1 MNCGK
6 AEKSFIPY
14 VQGRLSAEDR
24 DALDLHTSECTSCRE
39 ALAKSAALW
48 AAMDDDLAAPAFDVE
63 GGLVDLKRRV
73 AAEEQPAVS
82 TASGFGNWLR
92 WLVPAGAAAVAVL
105 VVVLF
110 QMQVFHQAP
119 VPTKSKGAPPAKTV
133 HPPQIALVDESALD
147 TEEVDLVEF
156 LEDMT
161 LFENLD
167 SFQEYDTLAS
177 MLDADDAEW
186 EALLE
191 EVSDEG

>member
-6 AEKSFIPY
+6 AEKNFVPY
-14 VQGRLSAEDR
+14 VQGRLLAEDR
-24 DALDLHTSECTSCRE
+24 EALDQHTSKCPSCRE

-48 AAMDDDLAAPAFDVE
+48 AAMDDDPAAPVFDVE
-63 GGLVDLKRRV
+63 GGLADLKRRV
-73 AAEEQPAVS
+73 AAQAEPAVS
-82 TASGFGNWLR
+82 SPAAGGWLR
-92 WLVPAGAAAVAVL
+92 WLVPAGAAAVAAL

-110 QMQVFHQAP
+110 QMQVFHQPP
-119 VPTKSKGAPPAKTV
+119 VPTKSQGADPTKAAPP
-133 HPPQIALVDESALD
+133 PQVALVEESGLE

-167 SFQEYDTLAS
+167 SFREYDTLAS
-177 MLDADDAEW
+177 MLDADEAEW